1 MFKTIMLAATAVA
14 AITTS
19 ASAVAD
25 SDARF
30 GTFLTGNSLLEMCNA
45 PKGSW
50 KSTQCLGYVQ
60 GAMDQITLNE
70 SVFHADGTSG
80 PQRICVPV
88 GITGNQLILLVRKS
102 LEADAKDL
110 HLPASV
116 LVWHAAIT
124 AYPCPKPAS

>member
-1 MFKTIMLAATAVA
+1 MFKTLILAATAAA

-19 ASAVAD
+19 ASAVAG
-25 SDARF
+25 SDDPVA
-30 GTFLTGNSLLEMCNA
+30 TFLTGNKLLEACNA

-50 KSTQCLGYVQ
+50 QWSVCLGYLQ
-60 GAMDQITLNE
+60 GAMDQITMSE
-70 SVFHADGTSG
+70 SVFHADGASG

-116 LVWHAAIT
+116 LVWHAAAT